1 MSIAFRLSAAALPA
15 AAPARYLVV
24 GQLRREAG
32 ACHKDVTS

>member
-24 GQLRREAG
+24 GDLRREVTVR
-32 ACHKDVTS
+32 HKDVTS